1 MNNEILKVIADNS
14 TLFDAVK
21 SALLE
26 EFEKTTSG
34 VPVTTEDA
42 VLGQIL
48 RAKMTGIAV
57 VEKTFRE
64 IERYKSFSE
73 KPKLTVNPAR

>member
-1 MNNEILKVIADNS
+1 MNNEILKVIADNPALLS
-14 TLFDAVK
+14 AVK
-21 SALLE
+21 SVLLE

-57 VEKTFRE
+57 VEKAFRE
-64 IERYKSFSE
+64 IERYKTFSD
-73 KPKLTVNPAR
+73 KPKLTSNPAR